1 MKKATL
7 FLLTGA
13 MALQSCKS
21 SQPKTVAKDS
31 EVKVKSTGPLVSEA
45 PTKEISEP
53 VKKKLP
59 YPVARKTDQTDEY
72 FGTKVSD
79 PYRWLEDKDSKETAE
94 WVAAENKVTFGYL
107 EQIPFRNQIKDRLT
121 QIWNYPKYG
130 APFKKGNNYF
140 FFKNDG
146 LQNQAVLYKQSS
158 LEAQPEVFLDPNKLS
173 TDGTTSLSGQSFSA
187 DNKYMAY
194 STSGGGSD
202 WNTWYVMDVA
212 TKKQLSDKLEWVK
225 FSGAAWQKDG
235 FYYSRYDA
243 PKSGNELS
251 NKNEFHKIYFH
262 KLGTPQS
269 ADKLVYEDKTKPLLN
284 FSAQTT
290 DDERFLLI
298 NGSEGTSGGT
308 LAYKDLKDPKGK
320 INWLVTTYESEYN
333 VLDNIGDKLL
343 IHTNKNAPN
352 YKLVLLDPKKP
363 QEANWKTV
371 VPESGNVLTGATLA
385 GGRIM
390 ATYLKD
396 AASQVIV
403 YDATG
408 KKVNEL
414 QFPTIGTVA
423 GFAGGKNDKET
434 FYTFTSFTYP
444 TNVYRYDL
452 ATNKSTLF
460 RKAEV
465 DVKSEDFETKQ
476 VFYTSKDGTK
486 VPMFIVHKKGLKM
499 DGQNPTYLYA
509 YGGFNISLTP
519 SFSAVNLLWLENGG
533 VYAMPNLR
541 GGGEYGEKWHKGGM
555 TPNKQNVFDDFIAAG
570 EYLKSNGY
578 TSTEKLAISGRSNG
592 GLLVGATM
600 TERPDLAKVALPGVG
615 VLDMLRFHKFTI
627 GWAWVPE
634 YGSSE
639 DKAQFENLYKFS
651 PLHNIKQGVSY
662 PATMVTTADHD
673 DRVVPSHS
681 FKFISTLQ
689 EKGGGTNPYL
699 IRVDVKAGHGAG
711 KPTSLQIQEWADIWS
726 FVYFNMG
733 VDPYPKAK

>member
-1 MKKATL
+1 MKKTTL
-7 FLLTGA
+7 FLLSGA
-13 MALQSCKS
+13 IALQACK
-21 SQPKTVAKDS
+21 TS
-31 EVKVKSTGPLVSEA
+31 ETKVKVDGNQVKVKGDGPMATEVA
-45 PTKEISEP
+45 TKEIP
-53 VKKKLP
+53 APLKQPKLD
-59 YPVARKTDQTDEY
+59 YPQTRRTDQVDNY
-72 FGTKVSD
+72 FGTQVLD
-79 PYRWLEDKDSKETAE
+79 PYRWLEDQYSEETAK
-94 WVAAENKVTFGYL
+94 WVAAENKVTFNYL
-107 EQIPFRNQIKDRLT
+107 EQIPFRNKIKDRLT
-121 QIWNYPKYG
+121 QIWNYEKRS

-140 FFKNDG
+140 YYKNDG
-146 LQNQAVLYKQSS
+146 LQNQAVLYKKAS
-158 LEAQPEVFLDPNKLS
+158 LDGPEEVFLDPNKLS
-173 TDGTTSLSGQSFSA
+173 ADGTTSLSTTSFSH
-187 DNKYMAY
+187 DNKYLAY

-202 WNTWYVMDVA
+202 WNTFYVMDVA

-243 PKSGNELS
+243 PKDKALS
-251 NKNEFHKIYFH
+251 NKNEYHKIYFH
-262 KLGTPQS
+262 KIGTPQS
-269 ADKLVYEDKTKPLLN
+269 ADKLIYENKEKPLLN

-290 DDERFLLI
+290 EDERFLLI
-298 NGSEGTSGGT
+298 GGSEGTSGGT

-320 INWLVTTYESEYN
+320 ITWMVTSYESEYN

-352 YKLVLLDPKKP
+352 YKVVLMDPKKP
-363 QEANWKTV
+363 AEANWKTII
-371 VPESGNVLTGATLA
+371 PESQNVMSGVTMV
-385 GGRIM
+385 GGKII

-396 AASQVIV
+396 AASQVVV
-403 YDATG
+403 YDVTG
-408 KKVNEL
+408 KKLNEL
-414 QFPTIGTVA
+414 QFPAIGTVA
-423 GFAGGKNDKET
+423 GFAGDKTDKET

-444 TNVYRYDL
+444 TTVYRYDI
-452 ATNKSTLF
+452 ANNKSELF
-460 RKAEV
+460 WKPEV
-465 DVKSEDFETKQ
+465 DVNPEAYETKQ

-541 GGGEYGEKWHKGGM
+541 GGGEYGEKWHQGGM

-570 EYLKSNGY
+570 EYLKKEGY
-578 TSTEKLAISGRSNG
+578 TSTDKLAISGRSNG

-600 TERPDLAKVALPGVG
+600 TQRPDLAKVAFPGVG

-634 YGSSE
+634 YGSSDKE
-639 DKAQFENLYKFS
+639 DQFKNLYKFS
-651 PLHNIKQGVSY
+651 PLHNIKEGVAY

-681 FKFISTLQ
+681 FKFISELQ
-689 EKGGGTNPYL
+689 SKGAGNNPYL

-711 KPTSLQIQEWADIWS
+711 KPTSLQIQEWADLWA
-726 FVYFNMG
+726 FAYYNMG
-733 VDPYPKAK
+733 VDPYAGK